1 VAMDH
6 AYNEIKG
13 IEAYVGG
20 YPGVSYDVEI
30 DFDSRL
36 LTWRRFF
43 AGYSGKDDYYEKT
56 IRKDTLAKFIE
67 SLKEINVLNWKSKYE
82 NPGVCDGTQWSVEF
96 KRDGRSIRKSG
107 DNNFPENWDEF
118 CRLVRRVSGKP
129 FG

>member
-1 VAMDH
+1 MAMDH

-43 AGYSGKDDYYEKT
+43 CWLF
-56 IRKDTLAKFIE
+56 RKKMIITK
-67 SLKEINVLNWKSKYE
+67 K
-82 NPGVCDGTQWSVEF
+82 Q
-96 KRDGRSIRKSG
+96 
-107 DNNFPENWDEF
+107 
-118 CRLVRRVSGKP
+118 
-129 FG
+129 